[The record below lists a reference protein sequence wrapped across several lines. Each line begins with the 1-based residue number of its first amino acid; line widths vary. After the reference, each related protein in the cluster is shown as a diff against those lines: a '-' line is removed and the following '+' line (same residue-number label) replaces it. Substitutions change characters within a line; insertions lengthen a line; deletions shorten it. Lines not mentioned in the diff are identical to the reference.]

1 MDTSFEM
8 NEILLLNDVDGL
20 GPRSYPSWAAQM
32 DDEDRA
38 DLDAA
43 PGSSRTAAEQ
53 ELSSFRSTLEESSNY
68 GNSVG
73 TVLTGLPKRR
83 VGIVP
88 KELSNFGN
96 AALEESSSYGNP
108 VGIVLTGLP
117 KRPVGI
123 VPQELSSFGTQP
135 WKSSLATG
143 TLSA

>member
-20 GPRSYPSWAAQM
+20 GPRSNPSWAAQM

-53 ELSSFRSTLEESSNY
+53 ELSSFRSTLEESSSFRNSVGTVLTELPKRPVGLVPKELSSFRSTLEASSSY

-73 TVLTGLPKRR
+73 TVLT
-83 VGIVP
+83 
-88 KELSNFGN
+88 
-96 AALEESSSYGNP
+96 
-108 VGIVLTGLP
+108 
-117 KRPVGI
+117 
-123 VPQELSSFGTQP
+123 
-135 WKSSLATG
+135 
-143 TLSA
+143 